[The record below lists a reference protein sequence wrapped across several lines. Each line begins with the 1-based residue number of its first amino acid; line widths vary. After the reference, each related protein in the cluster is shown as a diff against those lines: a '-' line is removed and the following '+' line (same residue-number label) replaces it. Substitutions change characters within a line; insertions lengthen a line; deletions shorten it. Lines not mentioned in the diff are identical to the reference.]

1 MCDQIRTQI
10 RSCGLLV
17 TISVT
22 LGPHPCKRV
31 RPKRPFTLSSGL
43 LPLTQQ
49 AGFPQNSSE
58 GPRIGMGTMSERLV
72 KESL

>member
-1 MCDQIRTQI
+1 MYDQIRTQI

-22 LGPHPCKRV
+22 LGPHPCKCV
-31 RPKRPFTLSSGL
+31 RLFTLSSGL
-43 LPLTQQ
+43 LPLIQQ